1 MEAVGLKIARIPK
14 QFIRT
19 PVIASALGKGIKPN
33 INGIKQYGVVVG
45 NTISNQMQQ
54 SPSINS
60 FSSIR

>member
-14 QFIRT
+14 QLIRT

-33 INGIKQYGVVVG
+33 INGIKQYGVVVR
-45 NTISNQMQQ
+45 NTINNQMQQ

>member
-14 QFIRT
+14 QLIRT
-19 PVIASALGKGIKPN
+19 PVIASAWGKGIQPN
-33 INGIKQYGVVVG
+33 TNGIKQYGVVVG
-45 NTISNQMQQ
+45 NTINNQMQQ

>member
-14 QFIRT
+14 QLIRT
-19 PVIASALGKGIKPN
+19 PVRASALGKGIKPN

-45 NTISNQMQQ
+45 NTINNQMQQ